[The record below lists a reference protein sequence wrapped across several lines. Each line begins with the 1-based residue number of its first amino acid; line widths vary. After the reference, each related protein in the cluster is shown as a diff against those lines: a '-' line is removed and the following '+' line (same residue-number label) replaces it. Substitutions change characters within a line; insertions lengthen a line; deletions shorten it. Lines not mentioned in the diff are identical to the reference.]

1 MITINILL
9 GVLVLLFGYRYYE
22 LCEDMQ
28 KMREDIDKLKKEIDR
43 VDVFRYSGHT
53 ELKEQLKDIRNK
65 LNPLS
70 YD

>member
-9 GVLVLLFGYRYYE
+9 GVLVLFLGYRYYE
-22 LCEDMQ
+22 LCEDIQ
-28 KMREDIDKLKKEIDR
+28 KIRENIDR
-43 VDVFRYSGHT
+43 LENLRYNGYA
-53 ELKEQLKDIRNK
+53 ELKEEIKTIRSQ